1 MRYILIINSKNNSK
15 NQKKLDDAIV
25 KVASQDP
32 DLRSRI
38 ELRYTEYAGHATD
51 IAIEI
56 DNKFKGSVAIISCGG
71 DGTIHEVVNAL
82 AFRKT
87 PVICIPFGT
96 GNDFV
101 KTINPNWKKMKLED
115 YFLALDSI
123 KFKPIDLIKLDS
135 FDAMGNYIPA
145 WSAYVDNVASIGLD
159 TKVQSDAKAL
169 VAAHNTNF
177 TRKTAYI
184 RAALKNLFGPRAN
197 FFEYE
202 LDLKD
207 GTTVTGKNGA
217 YTLISICQGKHY
229 GDGFTPAPD
238 ACLDDGSARVCAI
251 DHVTT
256 MNAIGLIIRYRFGKH
271 IGKRGVH
278 YYEATSGVI
287 TSLDSSLQMF
297 GNYDGEDFYGN
308 RIRFEVCPQ
317 ALKLGFY

>member
-1 MRYILIINSKNNSK
+1 MRYILIINSKNNPK
-15 NQKKLDDAIV
+15 NQKKLEDAIV
-25 KVASQDP
+25 KVASENP

-71 DGTIHEVVNAL
+71 DGTIHEIVNAL

-87 PVICIPFGT
+87 PVIAIPFGT

-101 KTINPNWKKMKLED
+101 KTINPNWRKMKLED
-115 YFLALDSI
+115 YFLKLDEI
-123 KFKPIDLIKLDS
+123 TFKPIDLIKLDS
-135 FDAMGNYIPA
+135 FDAMGNYVQA
-145 WSAYVDNVASIGLD
+145 WSSYFDNVASIGLD

-169 VAAHNTNF
+169 VASHNTNF

-184 RAALKNLFGPRAN
+184 RAALKNLFGNRAN
-197 FFEYE
+197 YFDYT

-207 GTTVTGKNGA
+207 GTTVTGRFDR
-217 YTLISICQGKHY
+217 YTLLSVCNGKYY

-238 ACLDDGSARVCAI
+238 ADLQDGIANVCIVDDVSTPKAI
-251 DHVTT
+251 Q
-256 MNAIGLIIRYRFGKH
+256 LIIAYRFGKH
-271 IGKRGVH
+271 IGKRGVN

-287 TSLDSSLQMF
+287 TSLDSSLQLF
-297 GNYDGEDFYGN
+297 GNYDGEDFFGN
-308 RIRFEVCPQ
+308 RVRFEVCAA